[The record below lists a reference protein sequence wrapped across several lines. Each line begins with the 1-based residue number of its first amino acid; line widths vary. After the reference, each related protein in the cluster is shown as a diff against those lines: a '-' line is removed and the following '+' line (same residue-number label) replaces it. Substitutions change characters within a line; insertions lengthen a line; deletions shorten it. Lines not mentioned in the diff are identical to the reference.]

1 MLVTCT
7 GHSHCK
13 KSETNGHQDNVLAII
28 HLENINN
35 SEQLVQTSSWVNIDL
50 VNYQD
55 TKETSDTS
63 FSFST
68 KSPQDVAKFEVELR
82 GNKREL
88 LIFGEEEEKFTHNR
102 DDKTV
107 IMIPLTGNSN
117 ILKTLTKNSGTIEG
131 VM

>member
-1 MLVTCT
+1 MTCT

-13 KSETNGHQDNVLAII
+13 KSETNGHQDNVLRII
-28 HLENINN
+28 HLENTNN

-50 VNYQD
+50 VDYQD

-88 LIFGEEEEKFTHNR
+88 LIFGEKEEKFPHGNFITE
-102 DDKTV
+102 V
-107 IMIPLTGNSN
+107 IKPSL
-117 ILKTLTKNSGTIEG
+117 
-131 VM
+131 